1 MHDDYFRPLMIK
13 GFHKEGQAFLIA
25 STLVSLGLIYLAKH
39 FLGVGILFYLILA
52 TNLVFL
58 YLFFQFF
65 RVPQRSPLLD
75 PNLIIS
81 PCDGKVVVIEEVE
94 ETEFLKERC
103 IQVSIFMSPLNVHIN
118 WYPAAGE
125 VLYEKY
131 HPGKFL
137 VAWHPKSSTD
147 NERTTVAVSSD
158 KGRFLMRQIAGA
170 VARRIRCY
178 SKKGDSASQCGE
190 MGFIK
195 FGSRVDLFLP
205 LDCDIQVAIGDM
217 VKGTLTPIAR
227 WA

>member
-1 MHDDYFRPLMIK
+1 MIK
-13 GFHKEGQAFLIA
+13 GFHKEGQTFLIG
-25 STLVSLGLIYLAKH
+25 SSIVSIGLLYLAKH
-39 FLGVGILFYLILA
+39 FLGLGIIFYLLLA
-52 TNLVFL
+52 TVLVFL

-65 RVPQRSPLLD
+65 RVPQRSPLQD
-75 PNLIIS
+75 ANVIVS

-94 ETEFLKERC
+94 EQEFLMERC

-147 NERTTVAVSSD
+147 NERTTVAVGNE
-158 KGRFLMRQIAGA
+158 KGRYLMRQVAGA
-170 VARRIRCY
+170 VARRIKCY
-178 SKKGDSASQCGE
+178 SKKGDLAAQCGE

-195 FGSRVDLFLP
+195 FGSRVDLYLP
-205 LDCDIQVAIGDM
+205 LDADIQVAIGDV
-217 VKGTLTPIAR
+217 VKGTQTPIAR